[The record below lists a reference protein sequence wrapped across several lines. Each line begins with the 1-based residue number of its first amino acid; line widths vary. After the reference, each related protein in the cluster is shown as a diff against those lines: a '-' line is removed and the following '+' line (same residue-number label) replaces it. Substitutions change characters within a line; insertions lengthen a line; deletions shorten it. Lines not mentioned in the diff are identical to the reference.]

1 MHAEHNFKCKFCNNA
16 YTYEGTLKTHV
27 MIAHCKTNSYI
38 CNQCDY
44 HKPGRDEKNKET
56 STHSLNGQIPPDKD
70 QLKVLLEEVV
80 TKIVRKEKKKKEE
93 EKERVPGEK
102 LIFDG
107 KALEREVLD
116 HRKALEQSGWRLQEG
131 GGWRIEQQTSGHTWQ
146 SVFAQ
151 MYSEC
156 DPKIKKKL
164 QMGNIIRL
172 GRFTRGLK
180 RRKLKDSDEMLKWG
194 IFPSLA
200 CINFH
205 KRGVEGDWA
214 PMTKERWKRVLE
226 NCLAN
231 KKKGNYNWNIQDL
244 RILRPR
250 VKQPVKAKR
259 ELSYASKVKAQ
270 INYKRLVKTL
280 VSKNKSDVRNLTAN
294 DEMIETC
301 NSIEKLEQRGASM
314 KFQERNHTKEDKYNT
329 LMSVKMVEEIT
340 DLEKKPTD
348 LVRELIK
355 AKVKESSSFIKAIEE
370 AQKKHKEHN
379 TMFKNETSEVKIYK
393 SCNICFL
400 AGKKV
405 IFQSQK
411 KKKHIVET
419 HLDSFQLE
427 DLTSKDFCPKFFPVV
442 KIVHP
447 PKVE

>member
-1 MHAEHNFKCKFCNNA
+1 MYAEHNFKCKFCNNA

-70 QLKVLLEEVV
+70 QLKVLFEEVV

-131 GGWRIEQQTSGHTWQ
+131 GGWRIEQQASGHTWQ

-314 KFQERNHTKEDKYNT
+314 KFQERNHTKEDK
-329 LMSVKMVEEIT
+329 
-340 DLEKKPTD
+340 
-348 LVRELIK
+348 
-355 AKVKESSSFIKAIEE
+355 
-370 AQKKHKEHN
+370 
-379 TMFKNETSEVKIYK
+379 
-393 SCNICFL
+393 
-400 AGKKV
+400 
-405 IFQSQK
+405 
-411 KKKHIVET
+411 
-419 HLDSFQLE
+419 
-427 DLTSKDFCPKFFPVV
+427 
-442 KIVHP
+442 
-447 PKVE
+447 